1 MAEVEIIDKPET
13 ALIAKANELG
23 VAEEKAVALCKVFQ
37 PFIDQAQEWAEQANS
52 LVVTSA
58 EDTKTMKE
66 CRSLRL
72 NMKQIRVDVEKTR
85 KAMKEASLREGKAI
99 DGMANIAK
107 FIIVPIEER
116 LQEQEEFAKR
126 EQEKKIA
133 RLQGERSAL
142 LDDYDFDYSYIQ
154 LGEMKE
160 DAFQGLLATAKT
172 AHEARIKAEQEAA
185 EAERKRQEEAAKAEA
200 ERKAKEA
207 AERKRMEEE
216 NARLKVEQEAK
227 EAELQKERAERE
239 KERKALE
246 AKQAAER
253 KKAEAAEKKR
263 KAEAAKKLKAEQEA
277 KAAAEAEAK
286 RLREAEAKRQ
296 QEEQARIE
304 AEEAE
309 RQKALQADDGAKLDA
324 LVLHIQGIELKS
336 EEGQEFL
343 ETITGMISD
352 FVDSI

>member
-1 MAEVEIIDKPET
+1 MAEVEIIDKPENV
-13 ALIAKANELG
+13 LIVKAKELG
-23 VAEEKAVALCKVFQ
+23 VENDKALALCSAFQ
-37 PFIDQAQEWAEQANS
+37 PFIDQAQEWAEQADS

-72 NMKQIRVDVEKTR
+72 NLKQVRVETEKKR

-99 DGMANIAK
+99 DGMANIVK
-107 FIIVPIEER
+107 FLVVPIEER
-116 LQEQEEFAKR
+116 LQEQEDFAKLER
-126 EQEKKIA
+126 EKKIA
-133 RLQGERSAL
+133 RLQGERSAM

-154 LGEMKE
+154 LGEMAE
-160 DAFQGLLATAKT
+160 EAFQGLLKTAKD
-172 AHEARIKAEQEAA
+172 AHEARVKAEQERIAA
-185 EAERKRQEEAAKAEA
+185 EQKRLEEEAKAEA

-216 NARLKVEQEAK
+216 NARLKAEQEAK
-227 EAELQKERAERE
+227 EAELQKEREERE
-239 KERKALE
+239 KERNALE

-286 RLREAEAKRQ
+286 RLREAEEKRQ
-296 QEEQARIE
+296 REEAERLA

-309 RQKALQADDGAKLDA
+309 RQAALQADDDVKLKA
-324 LVLHIQGIELKS
+324 LIEHIQSIDLKS
-336 EEGQEFL
+336 DDSRELL
-343 ETITGMISD
+343 ENIVLDINR
-352 FVDSI
+352 FIEA